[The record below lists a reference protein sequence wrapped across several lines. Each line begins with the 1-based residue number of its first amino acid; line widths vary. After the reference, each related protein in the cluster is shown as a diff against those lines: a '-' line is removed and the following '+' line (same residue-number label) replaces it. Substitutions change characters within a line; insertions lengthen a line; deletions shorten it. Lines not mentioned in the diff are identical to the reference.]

1 MLLVLE
7 NSGEADDARA
17 AGDDGAHVGADGALV
32 ERLAVERS
40 LRRGGALG
48 PALSSPSGSGAGS
61 RGSTRRPRRAVRD
74 YTILSLIAVPGLV
87 SLPRPHWVNSW
98 TLPLTP
104 PICRRWPALAA
115 GAATRAATVLIAAI
129 ADILL
134 LNSSIRGAGG
144 RFIAFYEQG

>member
-1 MLLVLE
+1 MVPLLNGLPSNVPCDGAARWVLR
-7 NSGEADDARA
+7 SRLRA
-17 AGDDGAHVGADGALV
+17 AQARGAVG
-32 ERLAVERS
+32 RRS
-40 LRRGGALG
+40 T
-48 PALSSPSGSGAGS
+48 P
-61 RGSTRRPRRAVRD
+61 RAVRD

-87 SLPRPHWVNSW
+87 PLPRPHWVNSW

-144 RFIAFYEQG
+144 RFFKAF